1 MSSTSMPYAQQHYPF
16 EKKEEFER
24 DLFPA
29 DFICEG
35 IDQTRGKLMTR
46 LVMSWDLLLSILCF

>member
-1 MSSTSMPYAQQHYPF
+1 MPYAQQHYPF

-35 IDQTRGKLMTR
+35 IDQTRGELMTR
-46 LVMSWDLLLSILCF
+46 LVMFSDLLLSILRF